1 MKKILVPIDFTETSD
16 NAFVH
21 AIEMAKVLHAELVL
35 LHTFDLPIID
45 NQLFPQNYIEVLN
58 SAELA
63 QFEYFKDK
71 IRVLR
76 ELADNR
82 KLGYIQMNH
91 LLMDGDLIDAI
102 KKAVKQE
109 NIDMVVMGTNGA
121 SGWTSVFIGTN
132 TGYVISDISVPVL
145 SVPIEAKFQK
155 IETIAF
161 TTRFREKDIEALIK
175 VLKIA
180 KKLHANV
187 KCLYVKTS
195 NSDVTD
201 EKIKRWESH
210 FEDEPIQF
218 FVIPSED
225 VKETIE
231 DFLVNQGADILAILT
246 YKRNFFAEL
255 FTHTLTQKLSYYLK
269 TPILA
274 FH

>member
-45 NQLFPQNYIEVLN
+45 NQLFPQNYIEVFN

-109 NIDMVVMGTNGA
+109 SIDMVVMGTNGA

>member
-45 NQLFPQNYIEVLN
+45 NQLFPENYIEVFN

>member
-16 NAFVH
+16 NAFIH

-45 NQLFPQNYIEVLN
+45 NQLFPENYIEVFN

-91 LLMDGDLIDAI
+91 LLMDGDLIDTI

-145 SVPIEAKFQK
+145 SVPVEAKFQK

-180 KKLHANV
+180 KRLHASV

-231 DFLVNQGADILAILT
+231 DFLVDQGADILAMLT